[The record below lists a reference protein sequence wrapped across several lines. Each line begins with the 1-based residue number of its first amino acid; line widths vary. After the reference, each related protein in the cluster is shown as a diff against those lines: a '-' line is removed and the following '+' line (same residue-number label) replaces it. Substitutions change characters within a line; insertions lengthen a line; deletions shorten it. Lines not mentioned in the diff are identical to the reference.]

1 MSEPP
6 TEDGSSRP
14 QQAAATRTAP
24 RRLLPPAA
32 ALGIAAPLLWLVT
45 APLREIEQRREV
57 VELLAVADCGHD
69 DESRVDALLEAERRF
84 GVDPALLVAVAVQES
99 TCKERAIG
107 VGGSRGLL
115 QLKPSTARDVA
126 RRYELGW
133 GGADRLFDADY
144 SILVGAAHLS
154 ELYDELGTWGAALSA
169 YNLGEYRYRSLS
181 RRRGVSVT
189 SRYARSVLQRRE
201 DFEGRPSAR

>member
-1 MSEPP
+1 MSEQP
-6 TEDGSSRP
+6 TEDGSP
-14 QQAAATRTAP
+14 QSQEAAATRTAP

-45 APLREIEQRREV
+45 APLREIEQRRDV
-57 VELLAVADCGHD
+57 VELLEVAECGHE

-201 DFEGRPSAR
+201 DFERRPSAR

>member
-1 MSEPP
+1 MNDP
-6 TEDGSSRP
+6 TGSDAARLSRDAVAITTSP
-14 QQAAATRTAP
+14 R
-24 RRLLPPAA
+24 RRLLPAA
-32 ALGIAAPLLWLVT
+32 ALGIAAPLLWLVA
-45 APLREIEQRREV
+45 APLREIERRREV
-57 VELLAVADCGHD
+57 VELLEMADCGHE
-69 DESRVDALLEAERRF
+69 DEARIDALLEAERRF

-107 VGGSRGLL
+107 AGGARGLL

-126 RRYELGW
+126 RRHELGW
-133 GGADRLFDADY
+133 GGAERLFEADY

-154 ELYDELGTWGAALSA
+154 ELYEELGTWGAALSA

-181 RRRGVSVT
+181 RRRGGSVT

-201 DFEGRPSAR
+201 DLEERPTAE